1 MLENFLYSA
10 NTVLPIFVMVVLGYL
25 LKRISFLNADFF
37 AQSEKF
43 VFKIALPCM
52 LFLEVARAGG
62 AASFNLQLIAF
73 CCISISLM
81 VLLLCLIV
89 PRIVR
94 GRDQCGAII
103 QGIFRS
109 NFAVLGVP
117 LATNM
122 FGEAGG
128 SVIAMVM
135 PFVIVLFNV
144 YAVIV
149 LSLFAPKEAQL
160 TPKQLAGKTIR
171 TIVTNPLIIAVV
183 LALPFLLFELPLPS
197 LLEKSANYLSNTV
210 FALSLM
216 SLGST
221 ITLQALRGKLRYSL
235 SAALVKM
242 IGLPILLIAVGIL
255 LGFRGI
261 ELSVILILCGTPSAV
276 SSYIMA
282 KNMKSDHELA
292 GQILLLTTLMCLV
305 TFFGAVFLLKTAGLI

>member
-1 MLENFLYSA
+1 MLDNFIYSA
-10 NTVLPIFVMVVLGYL
+10 NTVLPIFVMVVLGYV
-25 LKRISFLNADFF
+25 LKRNQFLDASFFS
-37 AQSEKF
+37 QSEKY

-52 LFLEVARAGG
+52 LFLEIARAGG
-62 AASFNLQLIAF
+62 TASFNFRLVAF
-73 CCISISLM
+73 CCVSITLL

-89 PRIVR
+89 PRIVD
-94 GRDQCGAII
+94 GRDKCGAII
-103 QGIFRS
+103 QGVYRS

-128 SVIAMVM
+128 SAIAVVM

-144 YAVIV
+144 YAVLV
-149 LSLFAPKEAQL
+149 LSLFAPRDVRMS
-160 TPKQLAGKTIR
+160 PRQLARKTLH

-183 LALPFLLFELPLPS
+183 LALPFLLLDWEMPT
-197 LLEKSANYLSNTV
+197 LLEKSATYLSNTV
-210 FALSLM
+210 FSLSLM

-221 ITLQALRGKLRYSL
+221 ITLQQMQGKLRYSL
-235 SAALVKM
+235 TAALIKM
-242 IGLPILLIAVGIL
+242 VGLPIIFLSIGVM

-261 ELSVILILCGTPSAV
+261 DLGVIFILCGTPSAV

-292 GQILLLTTLMCLV
+292 GQILLLTTLLCIF
-305 TFFGAVFLLKTAGLI
+305 TFFSGVFLLKTMALI